1 MKRSSQHRVQTPQ
14 KGLSASGRSPGVRTR
29 SRHRRRSWRTRSMV
43 VRVMRGRLL
52 MGAAVLGK
60 SMPSRRVHQVVPQ
73 VVRQTRVVIMQH
85 WTRNR
90 TILRGTRNRHDPGLF
105 QMNTVV

>member
-14 KGLSASGRSPGVRTR
+14 KGLSASGRSPGV
-29 SRHRRRSWRTRSMV
+29 RTRSMV

-90 TILRGTRNRHDPGLF
+90 TILRGTRNRHDPGSF
-105 QMNTVV
+105 K

>member
-1 MKRSSQHRVQTPQ
+1 
-14 KGLSASGRSPGVRTR
+14 
-29 SRHRRRSWRTRSMV
+29 MV

-52 MGAAVLGK
+52 MGAAVLGQ

-105 QMNTVV
+105 QMNTVVSGQKAQKLGYDIRTLEGNAHMARCLFAMGYNFDGLW

>member
-90 TILRGTRNRHDPGLF
+90 TILRGTRNRHDTGLF